1 MQTVESNNSTNAV
14 VTVVNLIKKESNF
27 EKAAQIL
34 IENNISIT
42 QLVGKTLRLSMF
54 DVAKL
59 SDAIIALKKR

>member
-1 MQTVESNNSTNAV
+1 MQTVDVNNSNNAV
-14 VTVVNLIKKESNF
+14 VTVVNLIKKENNF

-42 QLVGKTLRLSMF
+42 QLVGRTFRLSMF

-59 SDAIIALKKR
+59 SDAIIILKKR